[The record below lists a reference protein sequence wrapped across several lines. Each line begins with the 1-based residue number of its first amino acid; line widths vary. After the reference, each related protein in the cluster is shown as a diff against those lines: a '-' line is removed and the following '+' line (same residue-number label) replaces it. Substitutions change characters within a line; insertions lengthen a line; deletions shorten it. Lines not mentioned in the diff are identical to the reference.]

1 MKGLYLLLMGL
12 TFLGPFTRAFEPRI
26 RYIGQTKHLLVGTAF
41 MMALFIPWDVVK
53 TAIGVW
59 GFNSRYLVGPSLWGL
74 PLEEWLFFIVV
85 PWATFFI
92 YEVLQLFFPW
102 TQSKRSAFVVVE
114 IIAAFSGTLALVYQ
128 DRWYTVTAAGG
139 LALGCTWLLWK
150 RPWWTAAFLRSW
162 GVGLIPFFLVNGV
175 LTGMFLPEPI
185 VWYNNAENMGIRL
198 GTIPL
203 EDALYGMFMML
214 MYTAGVQWSR
224 HRFAK
229 RAE

>member
-26 RYIGQTKHLLVGTAF
+26 RYIGQTRHLLVGTAF

-53 TAIGVW
+53 TATGVW
-59 GFNSRYLVGPSLWGL
+59 GFNSDYLVGPSLWGL

-92 YEVLQLFFPW
+92 YEVLQLFVPW

-114 IIAAFSGTLALVYQ
+114 MIAAASATLALVYQ
-128 DRWYTVTAAGG
+128 DRWYTLTAAGG

-162 GVGLIPFFLVNGV
+162 GVGLLPFFLVNGI

-198 GTIPL
+198 GTIPV

-214 MYTAGVQWSR
+214 MYTAGVLWSR
-224 HRFAK
+224 ARFPK
-229 RAE
+229 RAV

>member
-26 RYIGQTKHLLVGTAF
+26 RYIGQTKHLLVGTLF

-53 TAIGVW
+53 TASGVW
-59 GFNSRYLVGPSLWGL
+59 GFSNDYLVGPSLWGL
-74 PLEEWLFFIVV
+74 PLEEWLFFVVV

-102 TQSKRSAFVVVE
+102 TQSKQSAFVVVE
-114 IIAAFSGTLALVYQ
+114 MIAAASATLALVYH
-128 DRWYTVTAAGG
+128 DRWYTLTAAGG
-139 LALGCTWLLWK
+139 LALGSTWLLWK

-162 GVGLIPFFLVNGV
+162 GVGLIPFFIVNGV

-185 VWYNNAENMGIRL
+185 VWYNNAENMGLRL
-198 GTIPL
+198 GTIPV
-203 EDALYGMFMML
+203 EDALYGTFMML
-214 MYTAGVQWSR
+214 MYTAGVHWSR
-224 HRFAK
+224 QRFPK
-229 RAE
+229 RPE

>member
-12 TFLGPFTRAFEPRI
+12 TFLGPFTRSFEPRI
-26 RYIGQTKHLLVGTAF
+26 RYIGQTRHLLVGTLF

-53 TAIGVW
+53 TASGVW
-59 GFNSRYLVGPSLWGL
+59 GFNQDYLVWLSLWGL
-74 PLEEWLFFIVV
+74 PLEEWMFFIVV

-92 YEVLQLFFPW
+92 YEVLQLFVPW
-102 TQSKRSAFVVVE
+102 TKSKRSAFVVVE
-114 IIAAFSGTLALVYQ
+114 MIAAASATFALVYQ
-128 DRWYTVTAAGG
+128 DRWYTLTAAGG

-198 GTIPL
+198 GTIPV

-214 MYTAGVQWSR
+214 MYTAGVHWSR
-224 HRFAK
+224 KRFPK
-229 RAE
+229 QAE